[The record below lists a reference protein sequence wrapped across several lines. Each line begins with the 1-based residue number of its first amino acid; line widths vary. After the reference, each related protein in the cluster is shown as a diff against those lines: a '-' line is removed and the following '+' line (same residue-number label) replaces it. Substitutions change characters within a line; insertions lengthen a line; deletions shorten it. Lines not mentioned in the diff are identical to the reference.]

1 MFGITIESQKT
12 NHIEKT
18 SFKIL
23 SMRSVFLFSL
33 PVLFIFV
40 LCPSSNVL
48 AQVYQDHFGTGNN
61 VGVTISSSPV
71 SGTNDVDHTL
81 NGTGYFPGLEDASRF
96 LGQASLGASYEEI
109 QYVTQTGMEAW
120 IEEQIAMSYSPY
132 LPKYQTTYQE
142 IVNMINLV
150 HPGSTINRSRNFMSF
165 IFYESALKDPDVL
178 RNKVAFNLLQILVV
192 SNASITLNNK
202 GFGHSSYYNILYDG
216 AFGNYRDLLT
226 DVTLH
231 LMMGSY
237 LSHFKNKAGN
247 PAQGTFA
254 DENYAREIMQ
264 LFSIGLWEMNL
275 DGTYVLDANGE
286 KIPTYDITDIQE
298 LAKVFT
304 GLAGGAYDTVLF
316 PNLIGVPLS
325 YNYSLNKYDMT
336 VPMVMFED
344 KHDTGTKIM
353 IDGSII
359 PAGQP
364 GMQDIS
370 DALDVLF
377 NHQNVAPFMAIRL
390 IQQMVK
396 SNPTPA
402 YIKRVATAFNNNG
415 YGVRGDMGAVFKAIL
430 LDPEARDCNWI
441 SDEKNGRLKQPIER
455 IVNLFRAFDIDSPS
469 GKLWLTDGGLTNF
482 LGQAFMASPS
492 VFNFF
497 SPFYAESDYVAP
509 NDMVSPEFQILHAVT
524 AIYALNLTEDAIKT
538 YPFSNTT
545 KVNTNNPK
553 LTTNNSDRPFL
564 DFTDEIATL
573 QNNGVTALLDRLDIL
588 MCHGTLSNGSKAII
602 ANTLQQLIAAGGFSD
617 EDIVH
622 EALYFVMASPDYC
635 ILE

>member
-1 MFGITIESQKT
+1 MFGITRESQKT
-12 NHIEKT
+12 NYIEKT
-18 SFKIL
+18 SFKVL

-40 LCPSSNVL
+40 LYPSSNVL

-71 SGTNDVDHTL
+71 SGTNNVDHTL

-150 HPGSTINRSRNFMSF
+150 HPDSTINRSRNFMSF

-202 GFGHSSYYNILYDG
+202 GFGHSSYYDILYDG

-344 KHDTGTKIM
+344 KHDIGTKIM

-441 SDEKNGRLKQPIER
+441 SDEKNGRLKY
-455 IVNLFRAFDIDSPS
+455 LS
-469 GKLWLTDGGLTNF
+469 K
-482 LGQAFMASPS
+482 
-492 VFNFF
+492 
-497 SPFYAESDYVAP
+497 Y
-509 NDMVSPEFQILHAVT
+509 QI
-524 AIYALNLTEDAIKT
+524 
-538 YPFSNTT
+538 
-545 KVNTNNPK
+545 
-553 LTTNNSDRPFL
+553 
-564 DFTDEIATL
+564 
-573 QNNGVTALLDRLDIL
+573 
-588 MCHGTLSNGSKAII
+588 
-602 ANTLQQLIAAGGFSD
+602 
-617 EDIVH
+617 
-622 EALYFVMASPDYC
+622 
-635 ILE
+635 